1 LLEKSELMK
10 NRDFGKDIGKCIK
23 KHTGI
28 LKIFLI
34 FKIGG
39 LNDKFIGKENKRKI
53 FEELAVNQ

>member
-1 LLEKSELMK
+1 MK